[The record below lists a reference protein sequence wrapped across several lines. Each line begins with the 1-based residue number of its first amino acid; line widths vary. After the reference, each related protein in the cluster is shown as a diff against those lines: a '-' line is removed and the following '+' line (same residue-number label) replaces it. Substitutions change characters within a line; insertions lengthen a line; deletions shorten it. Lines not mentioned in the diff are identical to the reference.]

1 LPISPGRRN
10 VATYF
15 IAFLLSESASQV
27 LGVAV
32 GWTVYSIHHRPFD
45 LGLVGLVMFTPALLL
60 VFVSGH
66 AVDRYNRKRIVMC
79 AAAGVAA
86 CSFALAG
93 LAYARVDNLVLV
105 LGVLFCQG
113 VFRAFGNP
121 AERTILVN
129 IVETDAYMRVQARY
143 ASAREIVTMA
153 APAIGGAL
161 VAVSE
166 VFAFVVAGTA
176 TLCAVL
182 GFSLLHV
189 RATIRAKNAGIT
201 KDSAL
206 DGVRFI
212 RSKPIV
218 LGAISL
224 DLFAVLFGGA
234 TALLPVYSD
243 QILHTGAVGFGI
255 LRSSSGIGAF
265 LMAALLSGRT
275 PNRHVGRTMLI
286 AVSWYGVAMIVF
298 AYSRSLWLSIAALA
312 AAGACDM
319 VSVVIR
325 RGLVAL
331 NTPDAMRGR
340 VASIESVFIMGSGQ
354 LGSFESGTAAQIF
367 GPVLGVALGGLATLG
382 VVVTWALAFPPLRRA
397 DRLDTSADDEVEEE
411 PAEGVV

>member
-66 AVDRYNRKRIVMC
+66 AVDRFNRKRIVMC
-79 AAAGVAA
+79 AATGGAV

-129 IVETDAYMRVQARY
+129 IVETEAYMRVQARY

-161 VAVSE
+161 VSVSE
-166 VFAFVVAGTA
+166 FFAFVVAGTA
-176 TLCAVL
+176 TICAVL
-182 GFSLLHV
+182 GFSMLHV

-382 VVVTWALAFPPLRRA
+382 VVVTWALAFPPLRKA

-411 PAEGVV
+411 PAEGAI